1 MKSVTYWHPVIYKI
15 LMKVLFK
22 RNYKMRY
29 LEIANLIENNSSVI
43 DICCGDAQLYSFLK
57 NKKIKYTGI
66 DFNNVFLDYLRNKKI
81 NVIHLDINK
90 EDIPIKA
97 DYVVIQSSLYQFMP
111 NHLHIIKKLLEISK
125 KYLIIQE
132 TVKSYTYS

>member
-22 RNYKMRY
+22 RNYKRRY

-66 DFNNVFLDYLRNKKI
+66 DFNNTFLNYLRNQLI
-81 NVIHLDINK
+81 
-90 EDIPIKA
+90 
-97 DYVVIQSSLYQFMP
+97 SS
-111 NHLHIIKKLLEISK
+111 
-125 KYLIIQE
+125 
-132 TVKSYTYS
+132 